1 MSQITNRRVFLAGG
15 LGNQLFQYA
24 FAHFL
29 SKYTSER
36 SEIINLN
43 TRGGLPHTKQ
53 IIDITTFECSH
64 CTQTKNWGKAR
75 FNSFINPWLDTS
87 ILNFI
92 WGETLNL
99 KRNPFEFLNQMEKIT
114 KYSSFVGYFQNK
126 EYILASE
133 ELLASELSHM
143 VAKKM
148 PTLRDLPK
156 DLEILH
162 IRQGDTNTAKNIQ
175 RVGVLSGLYYE
186 SILKKKS
193 QMFRIVV
200 TDDLS
205 GAQETL
211 ANLDIDLWLGP
222 EDLSAQEAL
231 ALMSRADRLIT
242 ANSTLSWW
250 AGFLAVKNQKEVI
263 IPEPFFKSKDL
274 QAGEAFHYPNFKL
287 QESVFIRS

>member
-1 MSQITNRRVFLAGG
+1 M
-15 LGNQLFQYA
+15 
-24 FAHFL
+24 
-29 SKYTSER
+29 
-36 SEIINLN
+36 NLN

-53 IIDITTFECSH
+53 IIDIRSFGCSH
-64 CTQTKNWGKAR
+64 CKQTKNWGRAR
-75 FNSFINPWLDTS
+75 LNPLINPWLDTS

-99 KRNPFEFLNQMEKIT
+99 KRTPFEFFGETEKMRE
-114 KYSSFVGYFQNK
+114 YSSFVGYFQNK

-133 ELLASELSHM
+133 ELFTSELTHLVM
-143 VAKKM
+143 KNM
-148 PTLRDLPK
+148 PTLLDLPK

-162 IRQGDTNTAKNIQ
+162 IRQGDTKTAKNLQ
-175 RVGVLSGLYYE
+175 RVGVLSGHYYE

-193 QMFRIVV
+193 HMFRIVV
-200 TDDLS
+200 TDDLK

-211 ANLDIDLWLGP
+211 ANLDIDLWVGP
-222 EDLSAQEAL
+222 EDLSAQESL
-231 ALMSRADRLIT
+231 ALMSKADRLIT

-274 QAGEAFHYPNFKL
+274 QAGEAFHYPYFKL
-287 QESVFIRS
+287 QESAFIRS

>member
-1 MSQITNRRVFLAGG
+1 MSPDTNKRVFLAGG

-29 SKYTSER
+29 TKYISEP
-36 SEIINLN
+36 SELINLN

-53 IIDITTFECSH
+53 IIDIRAFGCSH
-64 CTQTKNWGKAR
+64 CQQTQNWGRAR
-75 FNSFINPWLDTS
+75 LNSFINPWLDTS
-87 ILNFI
+87 IPNFI
-92 WGETLNL
+92 WGKTLNL
-99 KRNPFEFLNQMEKIT
+99 KRTPFEFLGQTEKMRE
-114 KYSSFVGYFQNK
+114 YSSFVGYFQNK

-133 ELLASELSHM
+133 ELFTSELTHM
-143 VAKKM
+143 VVKKM
-148 PTLRDLPK
+148 PTLRYLPQN
-156 DLEILH
+156 LEILH
-162 IRQGDTNTAKNIQ
+162 IRQGDTKTAKNLQ
-175 RVGVLSGLYYE
+175 RAGVLSGHYYE
-186 SILKKKS
+186 SILKKKAH
-193 QMFRIVV
+193 MFRIVV
-200 TDDLS
+200 TDDLR

-231 ALMSRADRLIT
+231 ALMSRAERLIT

-274 QAGEAFHYPNFKL
+274 QAGEAFHYPYFKL